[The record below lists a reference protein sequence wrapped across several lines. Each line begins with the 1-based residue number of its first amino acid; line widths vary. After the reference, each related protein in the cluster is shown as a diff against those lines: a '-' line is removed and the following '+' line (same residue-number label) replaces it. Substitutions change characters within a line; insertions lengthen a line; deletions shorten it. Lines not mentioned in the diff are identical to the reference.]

1 MTNSEIKNRLKAIQQ
16 SEEENNFP
24 NGNLWNECE
33 DALNEIRMEQETGSI
48 DSRNFH

>member
-1 MTNSEIKNRLKAIQQ
+1 MTNSEIKNRLKAIHQ

-33 DALNEIRMEQETGSI
+33 DALTEIRMEEESVSI

>member
-1 MTNSEIKNRLKAIQQ
+1 MTNSEITNSLKAIQQ
-16 SEEENNFP
+16 SEEENNFA

-33 DALNEIRMEQETGSI
+33 DALNAMRMEEEAVTI